1 MEVGDRRIDV
11 IELQEI
17 AEILGIDLIAF
28 IKKLNRN
35 IKAQGFGDKPA
46 RRRLPSRKL

>member
-17 AEILGIDLIAF
+17 AEILGVDLIAF
-28 IKKLNRN
+28 IKKLTRN
-35 IKAQGFGDKPA
+35 INAHELGDKPSK
-46 RRRLPSRKL
+46 RRSPLRET